1 MSIPER
7 VSLPSAEKILLHLN
21 TYPYIAENDRLKK
34 FIPIL
39 ANFLANSRKFSLG
52 IQTGVLSKVSK
63 QFPSL
68 STSAAITLSVC
79 LVKALKDCANGE
91 KFEITLSSSEKTNVT
106 EKKVEGKTAIV
117 QEVRG
122 STLKTLDDL
131 ANHLKGIKLSKEEFS
146 IPQREVVKLF
156 LTPSEG
162 VFSRSDSGTVVTK
175 SKSEEELKVRQDTKS
190 AIDPSMIKIER
201 ADAVALFAG
210 RLIAFRTNS
219 SYFGS
224 RTGYPIDSDA
234 SLKFGYVD
242 ADCSLCPTGEEGY
255 GLTRLLKPD
264 DVASGCLI
272 IDSRLDEPLLM
283 RLATL
288 EETNKIRMAI
298 DSNGAHFEYATGKKQ
313 IDSIINQHIAQ
324 L

>member
-7 VSLPSAEKILLHLN
+7 FSLPSAEKILFHLN

-39 ANFLANSRKFSLG
+39 AAFLANSKKVSLG

-68 STSAAITLSVC
+68 STSAKITLSVC
-79 LVKALKDCANGE
+79 LVKALKDCAKGK
-91 KFEITLSSSEKTNVT
+91 KFEIALGSSEKTNG
-106 EKKVEGKTAIV
+106 EEQKAEGKTAIV
-117 QEVRG
+117 QKVRE

-131 ANHLKGIKLSKEEFS
+131 ANHLKGIQRSKEEFS
-146 IPQREVVKLF
+146 PPQCEVVNLF
-156 LTPSEG
+156 LTPSEDI
-162 VFSRSDSGTVVTK
+162 FSLSDRETVLTK
-175 SKSEEELKVRQDTKS
+175 SKSEEELKVRQETES
-190 AIDPSMIKIER
+190 LIDPAMIKIER

-210 RLIAFRTNS
+210 RLIAFRTRS
-219 SYFGS
+219 HYFSS
-224 RTGYPIDSDA
+224 RTEYPIDSDA
-234 SLKFGYVD
+234 SLKFGYISS
-242 ADCSLCPTGEEGY
+242 DCPLCQTGEDGY
-255 GLTRLLKPD
+255 GLTRLLKPAE
-264 DVASGCLI
+264 VASGCLI
-272 IDSRLDEPLLM
+272 VDSKLDEPLLM

-288 EETNKIRMAI
+288 EETNKIRIAI
-298 DSNGAHFEYATGKKQ
+298 ESNAASFEYVTDKKQ